1 MCRKSPN
8 VHSVP
13 KAKDTIEM
21 TDNAIIRSTEFPN
34 HDLRE
39 SSTSVSL
46 AMIPQQAQGQLLRMF
61 ADPRTLA
68 KEEQTNLVKQLK
80 DCVVRHPD
88 VSDLRVVY
96 GMALCV
102 NLDVQE
108 AMEELAEAVSID
120 PNSYIAHL
128 KMGELWM
135 RLRVCTKAADHTHQA
150 SLLAE
155 NLAQSEMAR
164 RQATALRTM
173 MREGVE
179 RDGYRKPWLS
189 LGRLRRLWNR
199 NRGEAE
205 ALATVDA
212 G

>member
-1 MCRKSPN
+1 VPN
-8 VHSVP
+8 T
-13 KAKDTIEM
+13 KDKKKM
-21 TDNAIIRSTEFPN
+21 TDTAIIRVPQSDNQYLTEMPAST
-34 HDLRE
+34 
-39 SSTSVSL
+39 SL
-46 AMIPQQAQGQLLRMF
+46 AMVPPQAQGMLLRMF

-68 KEEQTNLVKQLK
+68 KEERADLVRQLK
-80 DCVVRHPD
+80 DCVVRHPEAA
-88 VSDLRVVY
+88 DLRVVY

-102 NLDVQE
+102 NLDAQE
-108 AMEELAEAVSID
+108 AMEELAEAISID

-135 RLRVCTKAADHTHQA
+135 RLRVCTKAQDHTRQA
-150 SLLAE
+150 SLLAQ

-164 RQATALRTM
+164 RQAATLRTM

-212 G
+212 S

>member
-1 MCRKSPN
+1 M
-8 VHSVP
+8 VP
-13 KAKDTIEM
+13 
-21 TDNAIIRSTEFPN
+21 S
-34 HDLRE
+34 
-39 SSTSVSL
+39 
-46 AMIPQQAQGQLLRMF
+46 QAQGLLLRMF

-68 KEEQTNLVKQLK
+68 KEERADLVKQLK
-80 DCVVRHPD
+80 DCVVRHPE

-102 NLDVQE
+102 NLDAQE

-135 RLRVCTKAADHTHQA
+135 RLRVCTKAQDHTRQA
-150 SLLAE
+150 SLLAQ

-164 RQATALRTM
+164 RQAATLRTM

-212 G
+212 S